1 MLDALRDA
9 DGLLVASP
17 GYHGSMSG
25 LVKNALDYIEGLRDD
40 TRCYLDDVPVGCI
53 VSAAGSQA
61 GGSTLAALRSVIH
74 SLRGWPTPL
83 GVTFNSISSP
93 FDQNG
98 NCSDEAL
105 VAKLTELT
113 TQVILMA
120 RLLGSRRSGNTGQ

>member
-1 MLDALRDA
+1 
-9 DGLLVASP
+9 
-17 GYHGSMSG
+17 MSG
-25 LVKNALDYIEGLRDD
+25 LVKNALDYIEGLRNE

-105 VAKLTELT
+105 VAKLIQLT